1 MSVKLTYLASL
12 TRQVNMDM
20 KTLPST
26 ADLNTALELFHFAFR
41 AFTLG
46 PDEVLAELGMQ
57 RVHHRILYFV
67 GRHPDLSVNAL
78 LRILGVT
85 RQSLNTPLRELTSR
99 GLILATPD
107 SSDRRIKRLRLSETG
122 LAFEERLSGSQR
134 DLVASVFAELG
145 GESEQAWRQVMTAVA
160 NTRFAA
166 LLAPQSPT
174 SAVNP
179 DETLSTNR

>member
-1 MSVKLTYLASL
+1 
-12 TRQVNMDM
+12 MDM

-46 PDEVLAELGMQ
+46 PDEILAELGMQ

-67 GRHPDLSVNAL
+67 GRHPDLSVNEL

-85 RQSLNTPLRELTSR
+85 RQSLNGPLRELTTR
-99 GLILATPD
+99 GLIVATPD
-107 SSDRRIKRLRLSETG
+107 KGDRRIKRLRLSPTG
-122 LAFEERLSGSQR
+122 QSFEDRLSGSQR
-134 DLVASVFAELG
+134 DLMASVFADSG
-145 GESEQAWRQVMTAVA
+145 MAPEQAWRQVMTAVA

-166 LLAPQSPT
+166 LLATPSATATTTTTTTAATTTSPPAGDALT
-174 SAVNP
+174 
-179 DETLSTNR
+179 D